1 MKHYETEILTSPFV
15 KPDVYGALTMPVYHT
30 AAFEFPTAKAM
41 SDAFCGRS
49 PEHSYSRISNPTVQ
63 NYEWRV
69 RRYTGAMSVTA
80 FNTGMAAIANT
91 LFAICQQGTNIVTSP
106 HLFGNTF
113 SFMKHTLAQF
123 GVEMRTADLIHPEEM
138 ESEIDDNTA
147 AVFFEIITNPQQ
159 EVADI
164 AALSAVAHRQGVPVI
179 ADTTIIPF
187 TAFHA
192 KDFGVDIEVVS
203 STKYISGGA
212 TGLGGLVLDYGTF
225 DWSQSP
231 NQMLKNRTKQVGKR
245 AAFTARLKTEILTN
259 LGALM
264 TPHEAYMQCLGLETL
279 QLRFH
284 QQASS
289 ALWIAQQLKSEP
301 RIQKVSYTGLDDHPF
316 HDISLRQFGPLPGA
330 MFTIDLADKQQ
341 CYLFIDAL
349 QLIHRATNLFDHR
362 SLAIHPASTI
372 FGLFTPEQRADMDV
386 RDTTIRLSIGL
397 EAKEDILADILQAL
411 DKMLQ

>member
-91 LFAICQQGTNIVTSP
+91 LFAICQQGTNIVSSS

-113 SFMKHTLAQF
+113 SFMKLTLAQF
-123 GVEMRTADLIHPEEM
+123 GVEVRTANLIHPEEM

-164 AALSAVAHRQGVPVI
+164 AALSAVAHRHGVPVI

-212 TGLGGLVLDYGTF
+212 TGLGGLVLDY
-225 DWSQSP
+225 
-231 NQMLKNRTKQVGKR
+231 
-245 AAFTARLKTEILTN
+245 
-259 LGALM
+259 
-264 TPHEAYMQCLGLETL
+264 
-279 QLRFH
+279 
-284 QQASS
+284 
-289 ALWIAQQLKSEP
+289 
-301 RIQKVSYTGLDDHPF
+301 
-316 HDISLRQFGPLPGA
+316 
-330 MFTIDLADKQQ
+330 
-341 CYLFIDAL
+341 
-349 QLIHRATNLFDHR
+349 
-362 SLAIHPASTI
+362 
-372 FGLFTPEQRADMDV
+372 
-386 RDTTIRLSIGL
+386 
-397 EAKEDILADILQAL
+397 
-411 DKMLQ
+411 